1 MPTTL
6 DQEREYNDIMNIVYS
21 LLFLLGLVTFVSCC
35 VYCII
40 KKEEESNRIEYK
52 RSNIDI
58 I

>member
-1 MPTTL
+1 MPTTIT
-6 DQEREYNDIMNIVYS
+6 QEKEHEDIMNIVYS

-40 KKEEESNRIEYK
+40 KKEDSNRIEYK

-58 I
+58 V

>member
-6 DQEREYNDIMNIVYS
+6 DQEREYNDIMNIIYS

-40 KKEEESNRIEYK
+40 KKEDSNKIEYK

-58 I
+58 V